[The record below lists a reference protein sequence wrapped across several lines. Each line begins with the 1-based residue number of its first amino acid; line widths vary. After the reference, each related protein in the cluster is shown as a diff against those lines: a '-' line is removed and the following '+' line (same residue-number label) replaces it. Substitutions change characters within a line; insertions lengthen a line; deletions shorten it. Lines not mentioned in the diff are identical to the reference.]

1 MNRFANIDD
10 VYDTADYL
18 MKKGSWNTLD
28 IIIGFMADNSQQTNI
43 DILLAWAT
51 ATLPA
56 KSKIPSRAIFIQKC
70 KQSYPDAE
78 LWKGLE

>member
-51 ATLPA
+51 ATLP
-56 KSKIPSRAIFIQKC
+56 SKGSEAASQ
-70 KQSYPDAE
+70 
-78 LWKGLE
+78 